1 MGTFNLISSS
11 SMDRYNK
18 AERLNLLTNFM
29 ALMPG
34 ANPAGGDG
42 EESGGEGGS
51 PLTNTQAPAATG
63 VPALGISQEQVDRMN
78 ELIGQ
83 MSEQTMQTT
92 SSAETPEMQ
101 QLEADRDVAANYIV
115 RRIAD
120 YDRLPLAAERE
131 AARSLEPVVRP
142 YAGLADLPAGQETV
156 VIRGLLYDLRKPQ
169 LAETVAA
176 LALTP
181 YLDELERLNE
191 EYARLS
197 AERDKARSART
208 GTPDTKA
215 LTAEAQD
222 LLDDMCALA
231 NASSL
236 LNPSEEATTFIR
248 EANYL
253 FAQARTAYKQ
263 RSKGTA
269 KNKQEEENESQT
281 EGQE

>member
-63 VPALGISQEQVDRMN
+63 VPALSISQEQIDRMN

-83 MSEQTMQTT
+83 MSEQTMQAT

-120 YDRLPLAAERE
+120 YNRLPLAAERE
-131 AARSLEPVVRP
+131 GDRLRFTPTSNAPGAVPNRARRAGEPEDGGETVGLDVSYPRAKYENEDRRNPTGKRASSGSRSAEDVRQEPIGEAARRHRSRNAETFCVAQRP
-142 YAGLADLPAGQETV
+142 ELARPKPAENEKRQESQQR
-156 VIRGLLYDLRKPQ
+156 IARQ
-169 LAETVAA
+169 LAGFFAGHLGGSGA
-176 LALTP
+176 LIDHDAG
-181 YLDELERLNE
+181 
-191 EYARLS
+191 
-197 AERDKARSART
+197 K
-208 GTPDTKA
+208 
-215 LTAEAQD
+215 
-222 LLDDMCALA
+222 
-231 NASSL
+231 
-236 LNPSEEATTFIR
+236 
-248 EANYL
+248 
-253 FAQARTAYKQ
+253 
-263 RSKGTA
+263 
-269 KNKQEEENESQT
+269 
-281 EGQE
+281 